1 MIDSNTGLLNVSIYP
16 FATGFTSGCRAFAIT
31 VERKPYR
38 IWVVYWPLNFDSAT
52 ASLFCFVYPDQYNA
66 ERRVCTRKKKKKKP
80 KKQLSLF
87 DVVLPEQK
95 VNKEK

>member
-66 ERRVCTRKKKKKKP
+66 ERRVCTRKKKKKKNQ
-80 KKQLSLF
+80 KNSCLF
-87 DVVLPEQK
+87 STSYCQ
-95 VNKEK
+95 NKR